1 MSLKELTYEHH
12 RNAERQQFVKVLMS
26 GHIDPKLYATFMY
39 NQHQQYN
46 ILEVHAMAHGLLNGL
61 MDIRRAPNIW
71 ADYEE
76 LWEDHDNPPQLLSV
90 TRKYADHIMSC
101 LLYTS
106 PSPRD

>member
-12 RNAERQQFVKVLMS
+12 RNAERQKFVKVLMS

-76 LWEDHDNPPQLLSV
+76 L
-90 TRKYADHIMSC
+90 
-101 LLYTS
+101 
-106 PSPRD
+106 

>member
-26 GHIDPKLYATFMY
+26 GSIDPKLYATFMY

-46 ILEVHAMAHGLLNGL
+46 I
-61 MDIRRAPNIW
+61 
-71 ADYEE
+71 
-76 LWEDHDNPPQLLSV
+76 
-90 TRKYADHIMSC
+90 C

-106 PSPRD
+106 PSPRDR

>member
-26 GHIDPKLYATFMY
+26 GKIDPKLYATFMY

-76 LWEDHDNPPQLLSV
+76 LWEDHDNPPQLL
-90 TRKYADHIMSC
+90 
-101 LLYTS
+101 
-106 PSPRD
+106 

>member
-26 GHIDPKLYATFMY
+26 GSIDPKLYATFMY

-46 ILEVHAMAHGLLNGL
+46 IF
-61 MDIRRAPNIW
+61 
-71 ADYEE
+71 
-76 LWEDHDNPPQLLSV
+76 
-90 TRKYADHIMSC
+90 C

-106 PSPRD
+106 DAADE

>member
-46 ILEVHAMAHGLLNGL
+46 ILAV
-61 MDIRRAPNIW
+61 
-71 ADYEE
+71 
-76 LWEDHDNPPQLLSV
+76 S
-90 TRKYADHIMSC
+90 
-101 LLYTS
+101 YTHLTL
-106 PSPRD
+106 PTTLRV